1 MDENLTSVNAEQVS
15 DESSQTETQVE
26 QVNSESENSGVATLQ
41 NEKTAQSAEE
51 NAKYAQV
58 RREAEQKAYTKAQ
71 AETQK
76 AIDSEYSRL
85 YGTEY
90 GIHSKADYDKAVAEQ
105 QATEERERIQEET
118 GIDPD
123 NLKPIF
129 EQWKKSDPDF
139 QELSRTRAD
148 NNVKLA
154 LADLNSELKDAGID
168 LQLNDLS
175 DTEITKLP
183 NIGKITEYV
192 KQGQSLANAFFLANK
207 KDIIAK
213 QTAKAEQETIKK
225 ITANGASS
233 PGSLASGVQAETFF
247 TKEQVEKMTKDDV
260 MKNYATIIKSTPK
273 W

>member
-1 MDENLTSVNAEQVS
+1 MDEMQNVAANEVDIATPQAETAVETSTETTEVQQTTETAKPDV
-15 DESSQTETQVE
+15 TETQAFSARLKE
-26 QVNSESENSGVATLQ
+26 QTN
-41 NEKTAQSAEE
+41 
-51 NAKYAQV
+51 
-58 RREAEQKAYTKAQ
+58 KAVDQ
-71 AETQK
+71 
-76 AIDSEYSRL
+76 EYSRL
-85 YGTEY
+85 YGSEY
-90 GIHSKADYDKAVAEQ
+90 GIHSKADYDQRISDQKEA
-105 QATEERERIQEET
+105 EERERIQEQT

-148 NNVKLA
+148 NNVKVA
-154 LADLNSELKDAGID
+154 LNDLNSELKDAGID

-183 NIGKITEYV
+183 NIDKITEYV
-192 KQGQSLANAFFLANK
+192 KQGQTLANAFFLANK